1 MITGDRH
8 RCIRTIGN
16 QFTEED
22 TKETF
27 YQRYRQTKLY
37 TGNTFVVTID
47 WHLFYHHN
55 RKATVLASQE
65 TGNHLSSQETG
76 NHFVTTIEKGTFFSS
91 L

>member
-22 TKETF
+22 TEEAF
-27 YQRYRQTKLY
+27 YQRYRQTKPY
-37 TGNTFVVTID
+37 TGNNFVVTID

-55 RKATVLASQE
+55 RKATVL
-65 TGNHLSSQETG
+65 SSQETG
-76 NHFVTTIEKGTFFSS
+76 NHFIITRDRQPFCHH
-91 L
+91 